1 MKKIHTILVSI
12 ALSITGL
19 HAQDLL
25 SKEEALAMALENNFG
40 IQMSKNTTEIVKN
53 NSELLNS
60 GYLPS
65 VSLSG
70 GGNFNASDSEIVFP
84 GQFLEDGTPR
94 PNVNLDNQESQRY
107 NAGINLNYTLFD
119 GLGRKYTYKRLKEQY
134 ALSELQL
141 RQTIEQ
147 TILQLFSVYFN
158 VAQLTEAT
166 ANLQQALSVSKSR
179 QKRAESAFAFGQTNK
194 LAVLNA
200 QVDVTN
206 DSINLLQTRQEL
218 DNAKRDLNLILNQ
231 PINQDFDVDTE
242 VNFIPEIQITTW
254 IETAEQFNVEL
265 MQQRSLK
272 QINAYDLKVSQS
284 GYLPTLGLVGSYGWN
299 LNQSP
304 RSAFFPGTNNT
315 TLSMGIG
322 ANLTWNLFDG
332 GRTITQVKNAKITFE
347 NQTIQE
353 QETQLTFER
362 NVTNAQQS
370 YQNAI
375 KIFEIQDKQVETG
388 TYNFERSEAQYRL
401 GSITAIEFRQAQI
414 NLRNAQIQRAAAKYQ
429 AKLAELRLIQL
440 SGQLLNVNL

>member
-166 ANLQQALSVSKSR
+166 ANLQQALSVSKTR

-242 VNFIPEIQITTW
+242 VTFIPEIQITTW

-429 AKLAELRLIQL
+429 AKLAEIRLIQL

>member
-65 VSLSG
+65 VSLS
-70 GGNFNASDSEIVFP
+70 

-166 ANLQQALSVSKSR
+166 ANLQQALSVSKTR

-242 VNFIPEIQITTW
+242 VTFIPEIQITTW

>member
-119 GLGRKYTYKRLKEQY
+119 RLGRKYTYKRLKEQY

-166 ANLQQALSVSKSR
+166 ANLQQALSVSKTR

-242 VNFIPEIQITTW
+242 VTFIPEIQITTW

>member
-1 MKKIHTILVSI
+1 M
-12 ALSITGL
+12 
-19 HAQDLL
+19 
-25 SKEEALAMALENNFG
+25 
-40 IQMSKNTTEIVKN
+40 
-53 NSELLNS
+53 
-60 GYLPS
+60 
-65 VSLSG
+65 
-70 GGNFNASDSEIVFP
+70 
-84 GQFLEDGTPR
+84 
-94 PNVNLDNQESQRY
+94 
-107 NAGINLNYTLFD
+107 
-119 GLGRKYTYKRLKEQY
+119 
-134 ALSELQL
+134 
-141 RQTIEQ
+141 
-147 TILQLFSVYFN
+147 YFN

-166 ANLQQALSVSKSR
+166 ANLQQALSVSKTR

-242 VNFIPEIQITTW
+242 VTFIPEIQITTW

>member
-166 ANLQQALSVSKSR
+166 ANLQQALSVSKTR

-401 GSITAIEFRQAQI
+401 GTITAIEFRQAQI

>member
-119 GLGRKYTYKRLKEQY
+119 GLCRKYTYKRLKEQY

-166 ANLQQALSVSKSR
+166 ANLQQALSVSKTR
-179 QKRAESAFAFGQTNK
+179 QKRAKSAFAFGQTNK

-242 VNFIPEIQITTW
+242 VTFIPEIQITTW

>member
-60 GYLPS
+60 GYLPI
-65 VSLSG
+65 VFLSG

-166 ANLQQALSVSKSR
+166 ANLQQALSVSKTR

>member
-1 MKKIHTILVSI
+1 MNKIHTILVGI
-12 ALSITGL
+12 ALSFSSVYG
-19 HAQDLL
+19 QDILT
-25 SKEEALAMALENNFG
+25 KEDALALALENNFG
-40 IQMSKNTTEIVKN
+40 IQISKNTTEIVKN
-53 NSELLNS
+53 NSEILNS
-60 GYLPS
+60 GFLPT

-70 GGNFNASDSEIVFP
+70 GGNLNASDSEIAFP
-84 GQFLEDGTPR
+84 GQFLEDGSPR
-94 PNVNLDNQESQRY
+94 PNTNLDNQESKRY

-119 GLGRKYTYKRLKEQY
+119 GLGRKYNYKRLKEQY

-158 VAQLTEAT
+158 VAQLTETT
-166 ANLQQALSVSKSR
+166 ANFRQTLAVSKVR
-179 QKRAESAFAFGQTNK
+179 QKRAESAFAFGQSNK

-206 DSINLLQTRQEL
+206 DSINLLQTIQEL

-231 PINQDFDVDTE
+231 PLDQNFEVDTQ
-242 VNFIPEIQITTW
+242 VNFIPEVQIDSW
-254 IETAEQFNVEL
+254 IETADQFNVDL
-265 MQQRSLK
+265 LQQKSLN

-284 GYLPTLGLVGSYGWN
+284 GYLPSLGLVGSYGWN

-304 RSAFFPGTNNT
+304 RSAFFPGTNNA
-315 TLSMGIG
+315 TLSLGIG

-332 GRTITQVKNAKITFE
+332 GRTITQVKNAKITFD
-347 NQTIQE
+347 NQKLQE
-353 QETQLTFER
+353 QEIQLTFER
-362 NVTNAQQS
+362 DVRNAQQRH
-370 YQNAI
+370 QNAI
-375 KIFEIQDKQVETG
+375 KIYEIQDKQVETG
-388 TYNFERSEAQYRL
+388 TYNFERSEAQYKL